1 MLPEATRAVL
11 DMAAA
16 TGDDATGAAK
26 DLAQAL
32 ADPAG
37 EIESLKEKGIQLTE
51 EQAENIKKVQE
62 QNGVYAAQKIL
73 LQEVSETYG
82 GMAEA
87 IASTDTGKLQQISN
101 VWNDIKE
108 GLGEGLLN
116 SIGPALDWIY
126 ERLQDIYGIIESRN
140 NSASIRELAL
150 SGNTAG
156 YADYSTEEL
165 QSALDFTI
173 KDRNRYVTGRPRTE
187 AQTVIDSI
195 QAELDRR
202 TAASIPDSTLVRLNN
217 LWDTQTIAR
226 MNHVPAVSIGS
237 WQDNMITPY
246 ADAFLESGKQYAAER
261 EREASLASR
270 RAEAA
275 NALSSFLE
283 QYGGLSSSRQ
293 ISSINDAI
301 MASQQWMAEADPDSD
316 TYKQLKEINE
326 ALYEQR
332 NAYLEAED
340 AAKTWQEEL
349 TESVP
354 EIVDNLMS
362 IGSSF
367 ADIMQNMADAAA
379 DKLQEIQ
386 DRWDKYFEN
395 LDEKQGRQAESLN
408 AMLASGNISYE
419 DYIDAMNSLDKTREE
434 AQEEARKE
442 EEEQRKKANELGAA
456 AFRANQ
462 ANQIAQATMDSA
474 SAIANIWSEH
484 AGNPVIA
491 GVLTGLA
498 AAAIATQIAA
508 ISSQQYTPLAAGGIT
523 QGPTRTLLGE
533 GNPHEL
539 VMPLTEGNLERF
551 GIGSSGNG
559 GIINITVNIGAAYT
573 GEQLTED
580 VFRGIERAQRTGA
593 LPHWRYA

>member
-37 EIESLKEKGIQLTE
+37 EIESLKKKGIQLTE

-73 LQEVSETYG
+73 LQEVAETYG

-202 TAASIPDSTLVRLNN
+202 
-217 LWDTQTIAR
+217 
-226 MNHVPAVSIGS
+226 
-237 WQDNMITPY
+237 
-246 ADAFLESGKQYAAER
+246 
-261 EREASLASR
+261 
-270 RAEAA
+270 
-275 NALSSFLE
+275 
-283 QYGGLSSSRQ
+283 
-293 ISSINDAI
+293 
-301 MASQQWMAEADPDSD
+301 
-316 TYKQLKEINE
+316 
-326 ALYEQR
+326 
-332 NAYLEAED
+332 
-340 AAKTWQEEL
+340 
-349 TESVP
+349 
-354 EIVDNLMS
+354 
-362 IGSSF
+362 
-367 ADIMQNMADAAA
+367 
-379 DKLQEIQ
+379 LQ
-386 DRWDKYFEN
+386 
-395 LDEKQGRQAESLN
+395 G
-408 AMLASGNISYE
+408 
-419 DYIDAMNSLDKTREE
+419 
-434 AQEEARKE
+434 
-442 EEEQRKKANELGAA
+442 
-456 AFRANQ
+456 
-462 ANQIAQATMDSA
+462 
-474 SAIANIWSEH
+474 
-484 AGNPVIA
+484 
-491 GVLTGLA
+491 
-498 AAAIATQIAA
+498 
-508 ISSQQYTPLAAGGIT
+508 
-523 QGPTRTLLGE
+523 
-533 GNPHEL
+533 
-539 VMPLTEGNLERF
+539 
-551 GIGSSGNG
+551 
-559 GIINITVNIGAAYT
+559 
-573 GEQLTED
+573 
-580 VFRGIERAQRTGA
+580 
-593 LPHWRYA
+593 